1 MPDFPIKESLERLNE
16 LMVATESRYRS
27 LLEKVH
33 PVQYDSAV
41 NLLHYLAI
49 RSQDIRSL
57 QNALH
62 AEGLSTLGSSE
73 SHMRSQLLSVL
84 KHLGHQPEYS
94 AITYEYAQ
102 QLLRTRSEM
111 LFGTCSKESIPCI
124 MVSFKTSYA
133 DDILMVKKLL
143 KAGMNIA
150 RINTA
155 HDDVK
160 TWQKMVSHVREASR
174 FTGIPCKIYM
184 DLAGPKIR
192 TSINKQKKGRIKI
205 DEEDTFYLADEEG
218 RYNKLPVVGTTLPGL
233 ATQLRKDDRVLFDD
247 GLIEARVIDQ
257 LENKALLEV
266 VRISSKKPFLRTEKG
281 INFPDS
287 HFSLSALTGYDLEC
301 LPFIL
306 ENADMIG
313 YSFLQSTADLEAL
326 QNAMKEKKLPVI
338 LKIERPEAVQHLPE
352 LLLQAMQEECY
363 GVMIARGD
371 LAVEIG
377 FERLSEIQEEILWIC
392 EAAHAPVIWAT
403 QVLESLNKIG
413 LPSRS
418 EMTDAAHGIMA
429 ECILLNKGAHTLKV
443 IQSLKDILARS
454 GGHHL
459 KKRYTFRPLNIAKNF
474 LNNMQVS
481 AWIIPL
487 LFY

>member
-1 MPDFPIKESLERLNE
+1 MPVFSIKQQLEQLDQ
-16 LMVATESRYRS
+16 LMLETEKRYHP

-33 PVQYDSAV
+33 HAQRDSAV
-41 NLLHYLAI
+41 NLLHYLAL
-49 RSQDIRSL
+49 RSQDIREL
-57 QNALH
+57 QNHLH

-73 SHMRSQLLSVL
+73 SHIRSQVLSVL
-84 KHLGHQPEYS
+84 KHLGSQNEVP
-94 AITYEYAQ
+94 AISYENSK
-102 QLLRTRSEM
+102 QLLGQRSET
-111 LFGTCSKESIPCI
+111 LFGACSNEAIPCI

-133 DDILMVKKLL
+133 DDILMVKRLL
-143 KAGMNIA
+143 KGGMNIA
-150 RINTA
+150 RINCA
-155 HDDVK
+155 HDNLP
-160 TWQKMVSHVREASR
+160 TWQKMVAHVKEASR

-192 TSINKQKKGRIKI
+192 TSIKRKKGRIQL
-205 DEEDTFYLADEEG
+205 DEEDNFYLADKEG
-218 RYNKLPVVGTTLPGL
+218 LHKKLPVVGTTLPGL
-233 ATQLRKDDRVLFDD
+233 ATQLKKDDRVLFDD
-247 GLIEARVIDQ
+247 GLIEAKVIETD
-257 LENKALLEV
+257 NKRALLEV
-266 VRISSKKPFLRTEKG
+266 IRISSKKPLLKTEKG

-313 YSFLQSTADLEAL
+313 FSFLQSTADLQAL
-326 QNAMKEKKLPVI
+326 QDAMGEKKLPLI
-338 LKIERPEAVQHLPE
+338 LKIERPEAVQNLPA
-352 LLLQAMQEECY
+352 LLFQAMQQEYY

-392 EAAHAPVIWAT
+392 EAAHAPVVWAT

-418 EMTDAAHGIMA
+418 EVTDAAHGIMA
-429 ECILLNKGAHTLKV
+429 ECILLNKGTHTIKV
-443 IQSLKDILARS
+443 IQSLKDILTRS

-459 KKRYTFRPLNIAKNF
+459 KKRYTFRPLGIAKNF
-474 LNNMQVS
+474 LSGNSFTGQT
-481 AWIIPL
+481 
-487 LFY
+487 